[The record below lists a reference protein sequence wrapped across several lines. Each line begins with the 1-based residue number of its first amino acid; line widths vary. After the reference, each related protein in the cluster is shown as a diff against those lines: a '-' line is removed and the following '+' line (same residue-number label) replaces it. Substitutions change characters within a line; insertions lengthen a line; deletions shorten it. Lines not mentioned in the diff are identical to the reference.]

1 MTLKEIAKAF
11 EMSVDD
17 FAKCIGYTRQAL
29 YDKTSVKKT
38 IRAKAAVSFLRFLND
53 SMFRDET
60 EKVNQRF
67 FARSRAIDAF
77 RRMMIEDGDVNV

>member
-11 EMSVDD
+11 EVSVDD

-29 YDKTSVKKT
+29 YSNTQIRNT
-38 IRAKAAVSFLRFLND
+38 ARAKAAISFLRFLND
-53 SMFRDET
+53 SMFREET

-67 FARSRAIDAF
+67 FARKRAIEAF
-77 RRMMIEDGDVNV
+77 RIKMLGDGDGNA